1 MSERRILYTIEQVA
15 IRCGVET
22 TYVERL
28 VEVGV
33 IDPIPDEPARFPPE
47 VTLRVQKA
55 RRLEQDLGVNSEGAA
70 VILDLL
76 DYIDLLERRLR

>member
-1 MSERRILYTIEQVA
+1 VNERRTLFTLEQVA

-28 VEVGV
+28 VQVGV
-33 IDPIPDEPARFPPE
+33 IDPTPEEPARFAPE

-55 RRLEQDLGVNSEGAA
+55 RRLEQDLGVNPEGAA
-70 VILDLL
+70 VILELL
-76 DYIDLLERRLR
+76 DYIDRLERRLR